1 MNKQTDEDHQ
11 GFPTVY
17 FRMYHRLTNS
27 NFPIDIK
34 EGELTAEE
42 EEMISML
49 FPKNISIND
58 AEKGQ
63 KLSMCLNCSF
73 FVMKSTDS
81 NAYISLNGTR
91 RINIGTGVFSFPYG
105 RLTFSTELT
114 IFHKGPVKLEYIYV
128 GALFRTYLESIDIN
142 LIVKASNQD
151 TNDNDKNDSEI
162 NNSEINNNDN
172 IVLTLSNGCFWK
184 KDLPQHPY
192 NTEGIQE
199 LLDAKILFLTP

>member
-1 MNKQTDEDHQ
+1 MNKQTEEDHQ

-17 FRMYHRLTNS
+17 FRTHHRLTNS

-34 EGELTAEE
+34 EGELTAGE
-42 EEMISML
+42 EEMIFML

-63 KLSMCLNCSF
+63 KLSMRLNCTF
-73 FVMKSTDS
+73 FVMKSTDP

-91 RINIGTGVFSFPYG
+91 RIDIGTGVFSFPYG

-128 GALFRTYLESIDIN
+128 GALFRTYLESTDIN
-142 LIVKASNQD
+142 FIVKASNQD
-151 TNDNDKNDSEI
+151 TNNNEI

-184 KDLPQHPY
+184 KDLPKHPY